1 MKNEMLFDPFE
12 RYEFFL
18 SMLLDY
24 GILSG
29 DELIRDVVED
39 ITLEAS
45 SNVNRTKTLDS
56 YAKKARNNLKVL
68 FKGFIDDFAKYLEG
82 LGSVESIY
90 SGLTSLYREID
101 SDTQNLI
108 FNYLLEAEALDLER
122 AIGHKVELLEFTIN
136 EMKSVGLLPKTTVL
150 DISGLRKG
158 FFTLA
163 RSRESAPVEIKSVIA
178 TTFLGR
184 VELKKNQVFF
194 NSELGKRWVAYIVF
208 EKIFNDGHV
217 LTAIREISKNLG
229 ILYKHIKEQESKFFN
244 GEMSESGMEAYELD
258 MQQTY
263 EIDFISNISDMV
275 VLFKGQYEKAMERSF
290 KRNVLRNYFENDLF
304 FETYEELENALC
316 FWYVKR
322 ELSKPF
328 IERNPIIERLK
339 RVLTHYRSLLPEE
352 REHKGELW
360 RSTPNDEQTLFDIGD
375 RSGRMYYDDINFISK
390 YSRYIEVSS
399 ELSDDDLKAFTIQQI
414 ANMKKKV
421 EDIKF
426 TIQTEFP
433 NYKGLTDCSPL
444 HFYLKINGHNS
455 YDQALSTSAM
465 KDLLFL
471 SVLSHFSLWQ
481 CSDIEID
488 NELHE
493 LYSNR
498 DSDASFEPQI
508 DDQGFPLVN
517 IEEITLNIT
526 HYMANRGVTFNFNA
540 LRLYND
546 LRPKKIKVNLNLIK
560 R

>member
-1 MKNEMLFDPFE
+1 MLFDPFE

-18 SMLLDY
+18 NMLLDY

-82 LGSVESIY
+82 LGSEESIY

-101 SDTQNLI
+101 SETQNLI

-122 AIGHKVELLEFTIN
+122 AIGHKVELIEFTIN

-275 VLFKGQYEKAMERSF
+275 VLFKGQYEKAMGRSF

-322 ELSKPF
+322 ELSKTF
-328 IERNPIIERLK
+328 IERNPIIKRLK

-360 RSTPNDEQTLFDIGD
+360 HSKPNDEQTLFDIGD

-433 NYKGLTDCSPL
+433 YYKGLTDCSPSE
-444 HFYLKINGHNS
+444 FYLKINGHNS
-455 YDQALSTSAM
+455 YGQALSTSAM

-471 SVLSHFSLWQ
+471 SVLSRFSLWQ

-508 DDQGFPLVN
+508 DDQEFPLVN

>member
-18 SMLLDY
+18 NMLLDY

-82 LGSVESIY
+82 LGSEESIY

-101 SDTQNLI
+101 SETQNLI

-122 AIGHKVELLEFTIN
+122 AIGHKVELIEFTIN

-275 VLFKGQYEKAMERSF
+275 VLFKGQYEKAMGRSF

-360 RSTPNDEQTLFDIGD
+360 HSKPNDEQTLFDIGD

-433 NYKGLTDCSPL
+433 YYKGLTDCSPSE
-444 HFYLKINGHNS
+444 FYLKINGHNS
-455 YDQALSTSAM
+455 YGQALSTSAM

-471 SVLSHFSLWQ
+471 SVLSRFSLWQ

-508 DDQGFPLVN
+508 DDQEFPLVN

>member
-18 SMLLDY
+18 NMLLDY

-82 LGSVESIY
+82 LGSEESIY

-101 SDTQNLI
+101 SETQNLI
-108 FNYLLEAEALDLER
+108 FNYLLEAETLDLER
-122 AIGHKVELLEFTIN
+122 AIGHNVELIEFTIN

-275 VLFKGQYEKAMERSF
+275 VLFKGQYEKAMGRSF

-322 ELSKPF
+322 ELSKTF
-328 IERNPIIERLK
+328 IERNPIIKRLK

-360 RSTPNDEQTLFDIGD
+360 HSKPNDEQTLFDIGD

-433 NYKGLTDCSPL
+433 YYKGLTDCSPSE
-444 HFYLKINGHNS
+444 FYLKINGHNS
-455 YDQALSTSAM
+455 YGQALSTSAM

-471 SVLSHFSLWQ
+471 SVLSRFSLWQ

-508 DDQGFPLVN
+508 DDQEFPLVN

>member
-18 SMLLDY
+18 NMLLDY

-82 LGSVESIY
+82 LGSEESIY

-101 SDTQNLI
+101 SETQNLI

-122 AIGHKVELLEFTIN
+122 AIGHKVELIEFTIN

-275 VLFKGQYEKAMERSF
+275 VLFKGQYEKAMGRSF

-322 ELSKPF
+322 ELSKTF
-328 IERNPIIERLK
+328 IERNPIIKRLK

-360 RSTPNDEQTLFDIGD
+360 HSKPNDEQTLFDIGD

-433 NYKGLTDCSPL
+433 YYKGLTDCSPSE
-444 HFYLKINGHNS
+444 FYLKINGHNS
-455 YDQALSTSAM
+455 YGQALSTSAM

-471 SVLSHFSLWQ
+471 SVLSRFSLWQ

-508 DDQGFPLVN
+508 DDQEFPLVN